1 MKAESFLLTLAL
13 LGGGIAGFSGLIV
26 ALPRE
31 GKGNAWKINE
41 VAGIKLLLEYSFG
54 LIFLSLVPFVINE
67 ITSVEMLDWR
77 FSAYAAL
84 AFIVFE
90 TALQFYRLYQAYRIK
105 SPPGSPLLLFLILGP
120 GIVLLLVFISSKV
133 SLVAWIVA
141 WYEMVLLWIVAAI
154 GLQFWFFIQRHT
166 GSPQEP

>member
-31 GKGNAWKINE
+31 ARGNAWKINE

-67 ITSVEMLDWR
+67 MTSVETLNWKL
-77 FSAYAAL
+77 SAYVAL
-84 AFIVFE
+84 IFIVFE
-90 TALQFYRLYQAYRIK
+90 TVIQFYRLYEAYSSN
-105 SPPGSPLLLFLILGP
+105 SPPGSPFLLFVIVAPGIALLLIY
-120 GIVLLLVFISSKV
+120 VLSNIGLVT
-133 SLVAWIVA
+133 WIVA
-141 WYEMVLLWIVAAI
+141 WYQIVLLWIVAAI
-154 GLQFWFFIQRHT
+154 GLQFWFFIKRHT
-166 GSPQEP
+166 EPP

>member
-31 GKGNAWKINE
+31 AKGSAWKINE

-67 ITSVEMLDWR
+67 ITPVEMLNWK

-84 AFIVFE
+84 VFIVFE
-90 TALQFYRLYQAYRIK
+90 TAIQFYRLLKAYGSG
-105 SPPGSPLLLFLILGP
+105 SPPGSPFLLFVIVAP
-120 GIVLLLVFISSKV
+120 GIVLFLVYMMSNV
-133 SLVAWIVA
+133 ALVAWLIA
-141 WYEMVLLWIVAAI
+141 WYQIVLLWIVAAI
-154 GLQFWFFIQRHT
+154 GLQFWFFIKRHT
-166 GSPQEP
+166 EPPQGT